1 MLVTRQPQDLVS
13 VFQQGGIIAYPT
25 EAVFGLGCDPE
36 NEEAVLRL
44 LTIKNRTVE
53 KGLILI
59 ASEFSQ
65 AEHFLKPINR
75 AQLKYT
81 VPGETTY
88 LYPALESA
96 PNWLTGSH
104 HSLAIRVTRHPLAR
118 QLCEALGRALV
129 STSANISGQAPA
141 RTTEEVQQQF
151 ETRIDALLSGETGN
165 LSKPTEIRDSIS
177 GEKIR

>member
-1 MLVTRQPQDLVS
+1 MLVTRKPQELVS
-13 VFQQGGIIAYPT
+13 VFRQGGIMAYPT

-36 NEEAVLRL
+36 NEAAVLRL
-44 LTIKNRTVE
+44 LTIKNRPVE

-59 ASEFSQ
+59 ASEFPQ
-65 AEHFLKPINR
+65 VKRFLKPLNK
-75 AQLKYT
+75 AQQKYT

-96 PNWLTGSH
+96 PAWLTGSH
-104 HSLAIRVTRHPLAR
+104 HSLAVRVTRHPLAR
-118 QLCEALGRALV
+118 QLCEALGSALV
-129 STSANISGQAPA
+129 STSANISGQPPA
-141 RTTEEVQQQF
+141 KTSEEVRQQF
-151 ETRIDALLSGETGN
+151 ESMIDALLDGETGN